1 MELYEAMLKRR
12 SIRKYTEEPIPEEKI
27 EKIVQAALLAP
38 TSRNRRPCR
47 FYVVRKRETLE
58 ALSKAKSG
66 GAGMLAGCGAA
77 VAVFADPEVAD
88 TWIEDSSIAL
98 TYMHLMA
105 ADQGVGSCW
114 IQLHMRETA
123 EGGDAEAR
131 AREILDVPEGYRIV
145 GVMSLG
151 MPAEVRE
158 PMDPASL
165 DYGSVYK
172 DM

>member
-1 MELYEAMLKRR
+1 MELLDIMLKRR
-12 SIRKYTEEPIPEEKI
+12 SIRKYTDEPIPEEKL
-27 EKIVQAALLAP
+27 EKILQAALLAP

-47 FYVVRKRETLE
+47 FYVVQKRETLE

-77 VAVFADPEVAD
+77 VAVFADPEIAD

-105 ADQGVGSCW
+105 AEQGVGSCW

-123 EGGDAEAR
+123 EGGDAEVR
-131 AREILDVPEGYRIV
+131 AREILEVPEGYRIV
-145 GVMSLG
+145 GIMSLG

-158 PMDPASL
+158 PVKL
-165 DYGSVYK
+165 DELDWTKVYR
-172 DM
+172 